1 LFQRWTNN
9 YWHSPI
15 HRVVNSTVTH
25 EEVDHHDHP
34 HPATANLNF
43 ATSKI
48 RGRQAIVVFTGPLE
62 ECVIDPSDVLS
73 RVNNEEQKNLI
84 KNANEGDLF
93 SPVKTKDYFLMK
105 INRTN
110 QLQNLK

>member
-1 LFQRWTNN
+1 
-9 YWHSPI
+9 
-15 HRVVNSTVTH
+15 
-25 EEVDHHDHP
+25 
-34 HPATANLNF
+34 
-43 ATSKI
+43 
-48 RGRQAIVVFTGPLE
+48 LE